1 MKKEILR
8 NTLVSQITI
17 ERDHQKKIVDDTKAL
32 QTHSDLKSE
41 GKYDTRA
48 IEASYLADGQRKR
61 LEELELD
68 LQMLEDMPIDI
79 STNVQIGSLAC
90 LSHQGIE
97 RWYYFAPNCG
107 GTMLELNGK
116 AVLVISVFSPLG
128 NEAIGLSVGDEFVV
142 ETPKEERL
150 YQIKEIY

>member
-1 MKKEILR
+1 MKKEKLR
-8 NTLVSQITI
+8 SALIDQITK
-17 ERDHQKKIVDDTKAL
+17 ERDHQKLIVDDAKAL

-68 LQMLEDMPIDI
+68 LQMLEDMPVEP
-79 STNVQIGSLAC
+79 STNIQIGALAL
-90 LSHQGIE
+90 LSHQGID

-107 GTMLELNGK
+107 GTILELNGK

-128 NEAIGLSVGDEFVV
+128 NEAIGFAVGEEFVV
-142 ETPKEERL
+142 ETPKEERV
-150 YQIKEIY
+150 YRVMEIF

>member
-8 NTLVSQITI
+8 ESLIKQVTL
-17 ERDHQKKIVDDTKAL
+17 ERDHQKKLVDDTKEL
-32 QTHSDLKSE
+32 QTHTDLKSE

-68 LQMLEDMPIDI
+68 LQMLEEIPVEKSETI
-79 STNVQIGSLAC
+79 QIGALA
-90 LSHQGIE
+90 LLNHQGQN
-97 RWYYFAPNCG
+97 RWYYFSPNCG
-107 GTMLELNGK
+107 GTLLQLEGS

-128 NEAIGLSVGDEFVV
+128 NEAVGLSVDDEFIV

-150 YQIKEIY
+150 YKVIEIY

>member
-1 MKKEILR
+1 MKKEVLR
-8 NTLVSQITI
+8 GALIAQITK
-17 ERDHQKKIVDDTKAL
+17 ERDHQKTIVEDTKAL
-32 QTHSDLKSE
+32 QTHTDLKSE

-68 LQMLEDMPIDI
+68 LQMLEDMPVEKSENI
-79 STNVQIGSLAC
+79 QIGSLAS
-90 LSHQGIE
+90 LNHQGQD

-107 GTMLELNGK
+107 GTMLQLDGK

-150 YQIKEIY
+150 YRVKEIY